1 MFNNLSLRGPEAIYT
16 TVMTVVN
23 YVYNYVCILCRLSA
37 CLCVTSLVNQC
48 FGGTVKTKYLGMTPS
63 LFNSQNS
70 FNWEPYFNSRPP
82 QNKQSIFMQ
91 LCGLGCQKFCPV
103 YYLWAFYFAKL
114 FKFDSAII
122 VEIRNYL
129 FLRIESRQLL

>member
-1 MFNNLSLRGPEAIYT
+1 MYVQIWPDDRNSHSHYEYKKKTGRAKHVILFNNLTLGGPEAIYT

-70 FNWEPYFNSRPP
+70 FNWE
-82 QNKQSIFMQ
+82 
-91 LCGLGCQKFCPV
+91 
-103 YYLWAFYFAKL
+103 
-114 FKFDSAII
+114 
-122 VEIRNYL
+122 
-129 FLRIESRQLL
+129 